1 VRFLRSV
8 FVPEDES
15 CFYLYEAASADDVR
29 EAARR
34 AELPVDHVVEAISE
48 PKVAR

>member
-1 VRFLRSV
+1 L
-8 FVPEDES
+8 FVPEDET

-34 AELPVDHVVEAISE
+34 ANLPAETVVEAITSATE
-48 PKVAR
+48 PR